1 MFGSSLIHHTPIDL
15 AKKYGPLMHLKISEV
30 PTIVI
35 SSPEFAKQ
43 VMRVH
48 DVNFASRPSILFSK
62 IMLYDGVGL
71 AFAPYG
77 EHWRQEA
84 IEVSLGF
91 ELADLFPSFKLFY
104 QMSRSKFKLEKLRGR
119 AEKIFE
125 EIIHEHKKQ
134 KPKERS
140 DEDLVDVL
148 LKYHDNDDLGFALT
162 NENIYAINNLITN
175 AKLYKVANR
184 QFYKLLVL
192 EIFAAGIET
201 SATTVEWAMSEL
213 MKNPKIMKRAQDEIR
228 EVFHRKGLGNERA
241 LDEMKYLKSVIKESM
256 RLHPILPLIVPRQ
269 NQKKCEINGYEIPAK
284 TNTIINAWVIGRDS
298 NYWPEPEIFKP
309 ERFLDDNNC
318 IDSKLG
324 NNFEYLPFGGG
335 RRICVGMSFGLLS
348 VELSLAL
355 LLFHF
360 DWMLPNGVKNEDLDM
375 TECTFIHTDQ
385 DKEIK
390 SSTNKSGDEEDLVDV
405 LLKFHETEDHHKFTL
420 TMDNI
425 KAVIFNI
432 FGAGSN
438 ASATTLDWDMAEL
451 MRNPRVM
458 KKAQDEVR
466 QVFGKKGLVNESLIN
481 EMKYLKFVVNETLR
495 LHPPA
500 SLLVP
505 RESRKKCEINGYE
518 IPMKTRIIVHAWE
531 IGRDPKYWIES
542 ESFMPER
549 FVDFKGNNF
558 EYIPFGAGRRICPG
572 MSFGLVSVELPLAIF
587 LLYHFDWNL
596 PNGMK
601 HEQLDMTERF
611 GIIIS
616 RKKDLCRIQVYIK
629 GTGVDGRIVKADHI
643 KDLVN
648 TYFPIIMT
656 LYMEFQQIVPS
667 FEVLLFSVFMFI
679 VVSILLKRAQTTSN
693 NSASKLPP
701 GPWRLPF
708 LGNLHQLLGPFPHH
722 TLRDLAQKHGPF
734 MYLKIGQVPTI
745 VVSSPEYAKEVMK
758 THDISFA
765 SRPKTLVAKTV
776 SYDSTD
782 ISFAPYGEYW
792 RELRKICLQE
802 LLSPSRV
809 KTFYPIREE
818 EAFNIVKDI
827 ASKVGSPINLSKMT
841 RRLSY
846 SITSRAAFG
855 NKSNDHDEFI
865 SIMEEI
871 VKLSGGFAF
880 GDVFPSLSFLDWY
893 NFSKFNHYKLRA
905 AIIVERIIKL
915 HTDQDK
921 EIKSSTKK
929 SGEEEDLVD
938 VLLKFHKSEDHHKF
952 TLTRDN
958 LKAII
963 FNIFGAGSDTS
974 ATTIDWAMAEMM
986 RNPRVMKKA
995 QDEVRQVFDEKGLVD
1010 ESSIN
1015 EMKYLKS
1022 VVKETLRLHP
1032 PVAMLIPRES
1042 REKCEINGY
1051 EIPTK
1056 TRIIVNAWA
1065 IGRDSK
1071 HWIEPESFVPERFV
1085 DSSIDFKGNNF
1096 EYIPFGS
1103 GRRICPGISFGLIN
1117 VELPLAFL
1125 LYHFDWNLP
1134 NGLKNEQLDMTERFG
1149 ITICRKK
1156 DLYVI
1161 PSKYDPPSMVIAH
1174 KI

>member
-1 MFGSSLIHHTPIDL
+1 MMP
-15 AKKYGPLMHLKISEV
+15 A
-30 PTIVI
+30 I
-35 SSPEFAKQ
+35 SSPRGCYFCIVTGYCNGGDMAELMKKSNGVYFPEECSNIFLTKDQ
-43 VMRVH
+43 
-48 DVNFASRPSILFSK
+48 DVRLGDF
-62 IMLYDGVGL
+62 GL
-71 AFAPYG
+71 AKTLKADDLPSYPRTRIHNKEFLPVLK
-77 EHWRQEA
+77 EA

-241 LDEMKYLKSVIKESM
+241 LDKMKYLKSVIKESM

-335 RRICVGMSFGLLS
+335 RRICV
-348 VELSLAL
+348 
-355 LLFHF
+355 
-360 DWMLPNGVKNEDLDM
+360 
-375 TECTFIHTDQ
+375 DQ

-616 RKKDLCRIQVYIK
+616 RKKDL
-629 GTGVDGRIVKADHI
+629 
-643 KDLVN
+643 
-648 TYFPIIMT
+648 
-656 LYMEFQQIVPS
+656 
-667 FEVLLFSVFMFI
+667 
-679 VVSILLKRAQTTSN
+679 
-693 NSASKLPP
+693 
-701 GPWRLPF
+701 F
-708 LGNLHQLLGPFPHH
+708 L
-722 TLRDLAQKHGPF
+722 
-734 MYLKIGQVPTI
+734 
-745 VVSSPEYAKEVMK
+745 
-758 THDISFA
+758 
-765 SRPKTLVAKTV
+765 
-776 SYDSTD
+776 
-782 ISFAPYGEYW
+782 
-792 RELRKICLQE
+792 
-802 LLSPSRV
+802 
-809 KTFYPIREE
+809 
-818 EAFNIVKDI
+818 
-827 ASKVGSPINLSKMT
+827 
-841 RRLSY
+841 
-846 SITSRAAFG
+846 
-855 NKSNDHDEFI
+855 
-865 SIMEEI
+865 
-871 VKLSGGFAF
+871 
-880 GDVFPSLSFLDWY
+880 
-893 NFSKFNHYKLRA
+893 
-905 AIIVERIIKL
+905 
-915 HTDQDK
+915 
-921 EIKSSTKK
+921 
-929 SGEEEDLVD
+929 
-938 VLLKFHKSEDHHKF
+938 
-952 TLTRDN
+952 
-958 LKAII
+958 
-963 FNIFGAGSDTS
+963 
-974 ATTIDWAMAEMM
+974 
-986 RNPRVMKKA
+986 
-995 QDEVRQVFDEKGLVD
+995 
-1010 ESSIN
+1010 
-1015 EMKYLKS
+1015 
-1022 VVKETLRLHP
+1022 
-1032 PVAMLIPRES
+1032 
-1042 REKCEINGY
+1042 
-1051 EIPTK
+1051 
-1056 TRIIVNAWA
+1056 
-1065 IGRDSK
+1065 
-1071 HWIEPESFVPERFV
+1071 
-1085 DSSIDFKGNNF
+1085 
-1096 EYIPFGS
+1096 
-1103 GRRICPGISFGLIN
+1103 
-1117 VELPLAFL
+1117 
-1125 LYHFDWNLP
+1125 
-1134 NGLKNEQLDMTERFG
+1134 
-1149 ITICRKK
+1149 
-1156 DLYVI
+1156 I
-1161 PSKYDPPSMVIAH
+1161 PSKYDPPSMAKAMMI
-1174 KI
+1174 